1 MASKNTP
8 PVRTGKLTI
17 RQLEMVVGN
26 TRLSHALHRHDYY
39 FILAV
44 EKGSGIHRIDFIDY
58 EVRNRSVFVVRPGQV
73 HQLELEAGST
83 GYLIEFDNAFYQP
96 ANTITGQRFKKAISK
111 NFCEIPGAIFHQ
123 LLGSLKLAFSEYDA
137 RQDGYAEAISAY
149 LDLFFITWKRQCAIC
164 ETSEPGSTDYSR
176 ERYEEFMQELEAK
189 IHQEKSPAAYAK
201 HLSLSLYQLNSIT
214 KAVANKTVSELINEQ
229 IVLEAK
235 RHLLGTTGQV
245 KDIAFNLGYEDVS
258 YFVRFFKKNTGHT
271 PDVFRKNF
279 K

>member
-1 MASKNTP
+1 
-8 PVRTGKLTI
+8 
-17 RQLEMVVGN
+17 MVVGN

-96 ANTITGQRFKKAISK
+96 ASTITGQRFKKAISK
-111 NFCEIPGAIFHQ
+111 NFCEIPGPIFHQ
-123 LLGSLKLAFSEYDA
+123 LLGSLNLAFSEYDA
-137 RQDGYAEAISAY
+137 KQDGYAEAISAY
-149 LDLFFITWKRQCAIC
+149 LDLFFITWKRQCAIR
-164 ETSEPGSTDYSR
+164 ETSGSGSADYSR

-214 KAVANKTVSELINEQ
+214 KAVASKTVSELINEQ

-245 KDIAFNLGYEDVS
+245 KNIAFDLGYEDVS